1 MGCDVGVLVV
11 SGRCWSLLVVVGR
24 GRRGRRAVVV
34 AASTGGA
41 VAFAAVVDRD
51 MAKAALLC
59 GAQSNRARL
68 LRECLCWS
76 DVGHAIFAKVTFNRP
91 RLLASF

>member
-1 MGCDVGVLVV
+1 M
-11 SGRCWSLLVVVGR
+11 
-24 GRRGRRAVVV
+24 
-34 AASTGGA
+34 
-41 VAFAAVVDRD
+41 AFAAVVDRD